1 MNGHFAEEYWEADVT
16 EIETSEFMSD
26 WKVVDCEDDI
36 NVIKSTWAFKLKQYP
51 YGRMKKFNSR
61 FYARGDMYLEGVGFS
76 ETYAPVVQWTNV
88 RLMLTLEVLLELISK
103 QGNVTAAFL
112 RADLVKDE
120 KVFLDMPRGF

>member
-61 FYARGDMYLEGVGFS
+61 FYARGDIQLEGVNFF
-76 ETYAPVVQWTNV
+76 ETYAPVVQWTIV
-88 RLMLTLEVLLELISK
+88 RLMLVLEVLLGLKSK
-103 QGNVTAAFL
+103 QGNGTSVFL
-112 RADLVKDE
+112 HANLFKDE
-120 KVFLDMPRGF
+120 RGFF